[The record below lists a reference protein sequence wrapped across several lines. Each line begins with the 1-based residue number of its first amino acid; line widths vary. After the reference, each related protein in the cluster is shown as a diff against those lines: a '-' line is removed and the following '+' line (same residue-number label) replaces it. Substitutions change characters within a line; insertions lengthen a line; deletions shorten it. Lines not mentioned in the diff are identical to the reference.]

1 MLWGDLGNQN
11 ETLLQTNCPY
21 YRDKSAN
28 IKFVSDS
35 LVKIFRLI
43 TVFNVEIATSFLLE
57 VPSLPKPARNEIN
70 RWVPLD

>member
-21 YRDKSAN
+21 YHDKSAN

-35 LVKIFRLI
+35 LVKIFRRI
-43 TVFNVEIATSFLLE
+43 TVFNDELASSILME
-57 VPSLPKPARNEIN
+57 VPSLPKPDTNEIN
-70 RWVPLD
+70 R